1 MGIRSNLLRDAS
13 ADLARGGFRSSYAIT
28 GSLAA
33 DRAAAYA

>member
-13 ADLARGGFRSSYAIT
+13 TDLARGGFRSSHAIT